1 MTEFQMSEFGA
12 ILSFLLGITLPL
24 LGSALVPNGWQ
35 RIGGALFALIAIGVV
50 MGMMGGS
57 NALRWGLSV
66 GFVLAATKLT
76 AGIRFL

>member
-12 ILSFLLGITLPL
+12 ILKFILGVFLPL

-35 RIGGALFALIAIGVV
+35 RLGAALFALIAICVV
-50 MGMMGGS
+50 TGMLGGS
-57 NALRWGLSV
+57 NPLRWGLSV